1 MGFISH
7 DEVVNAAAGAHSERL
22 DLAALLLALGPD
34 APTLCAGWNA
44 ADLAA
49 HLVIRESRPD
59 AALGILGGPLAGW
72 TQHIQGATANLPY
85 NELVAKVRG
94 GPPTL
99 SFFAIPGVDGLA
111 NLFEFF
117 VHHEDLRRGQAD
129 WQPRELNMDFA
140 DLLWGRLAKSSRL
153 LFRKAPVGVVLERTD
168 GMAMT
173 RIVARKGNPAVT
185 LRGSVGELVLR
196 SYGRTEVKVEV
207 DGTADALAAFNNSA
221 LGF

>member
-1 MGFISH
+1 M
-7 DEVVNAAAGAHSERL
+7 VTAAQGAHTERL
-22 DLAALLLALGPD
+22 DLAALLLALGPN

-72 TQHIQGATANLPY
+72 TQHVQDATANLPY
-85 NELVAKVRG
+85 AELVDKVRS

-111 NLFEFF
+111 NLFEYF
-117 VHHEDLRRGQAD
+117 VHPEDLRRGQSN
-129 WQPRELNMDFA
+129 WQPRELNQDFA

-153 LFRKAPVGVVLERTD
+153 LFRKAQVGVVLERTD
-168 GMAMT
+168 GSVTT
-173 RIVARKGNPAVT
+173 RIVAHKGNPAVT

-196 SYGRTEVKVEV
+196 SYGRSEVVIEV
-207 DGTADALAAFNNSA
+207 DGTAEAVAAFNNSP

>member
-1 MGFISH
+1 M
-7 DEVVNAAAGAHSERL
+7 VTAAQGAHTERL
-22 DLAALLLALGPD
+22 DLAALLLALGPN

-72 TQHIQGATANLPY
+72 TQHVQDATANLPY
-85 NELVAKVRG
+85 AELVDKVRS

-111 NLFEFF
+111 NLFEYF
-117 VHHEDLRRGQAD
+117 VHHEDLRRGQSN
-129 WQPRELNMDFA
+129 WQPRELNQDFA
-140 DLLWGRLAKSSRL
+140 DLLWGRLSKSSRL
-153 LFRKAPVGVVLERTD
+153 LFRKAQVGVVLERTD
-168 GMAMT
+168 GSVTT
-173 RIVARKGNPAVT
+173 RIVAHKGNPAVT

-196 SYGRTEVKVEV
+196 SYGRSEVVIEV
-207 DGTADALAAFNNSA
+207 DGTAEAVAAFNNSP